1 MTLSLFIII
10 LYLINNNFNLFFTLN
25 EFCNNKL
32 LINSK
37 NNISEEYIPLHY
49 FILKT
54 FIIIN
59 SCNTNK
65 SIFIRNHTFYKYDH
79 EQYQWKRLCISQKIF
94 NTQIPIV
101 NSIAHLNNDLILIIN
116 GILFRTKNIISSSN
130 NNDIIYTLLRYSNI
144 PILFDKI
151 DYVFTT
157 PCCTCFKTST
167 ISNIFNDYI
176 ILANKFGNVI
186 LFYFK
191 TMTVVYNFENIFQSQ
206 TICQLN
212 QCLILSDVTI
222 NGCQYNYLNYMNE
235 DQLKNYYTNLNINYD
250 NITLITKEIYCL
262 NITIDYIF
270 VLNNEFFIVTKNNE
284 WLYGKESFLPS
295 MINLQQYKECNLI
308 FQNIQNFIIPPI
320 DLNISQCLLNI
331 NKQLLSCSMFV
342 QSSCSYIFF
351 KPLFDIN
358 KIYILEKNSQ
368 KYFKFILQAYTII
381 PIMIVSTKS
390 ILLNYSINYT
400 INRLNT
406 GIVQIIGD
414 ILVST
419 INQTSNDLYDSSLIT
434 IRLDLLQYS
443 YSCSQ
448 PSFFSFQI
456 EASCSSASILRI
468 EQNIEFEIW
477 NESNP
482 IIDIEWIRKNLLTN
496 SIHQFSSV
504 YIKRKQN
511 DPILLKYQYCFNQ
524 TCQSINDDQLN
535 SLIIYAIPL
544 NKEHEIYAHY
554 LINRLDSCIP
564 ISRSI
569 YHLWLKWALNTTA
582 KNQFFQ
588 IPYERRT
595 FYRTLLN
602 TFAIST
608 NSCLFFN
615 GSSSIHIN
623 ESINQASDDYLKF
636 ILHIITYNNKYRNKY
651 LKYHRLNQIDAG
663 QFHQWYD
670 IAQYLNANKYTNN
683 YNLICNYL
691 KNLQST
697 TNLTNRLMEYHT

>member
-1 MTLSLFIII
+1 HNSFFIWDEKK
-10 LYLINNNFNLFFTLN
+10 LYYTIN
-25 EFCNNKL
+25 E
-32 LINSK
+32 
-37 NNISEEYIPLHY
+37 
-49 FILKT
+49 
-54 FIIIN
+54 
-59 SCNTNK
+59 
-65 SIFIRNHTFYKYDH
+65 
-79 EQYQWKRLCISQKIF
+79 
-94 NTQIPIV
+94 
-101 NSIAHLNNDLILIIN
+101 
-116 GILFRTKNIISSSN
+116 G
-130 NNDIIYTLLRYSNI
+130 
-144 PILFDKI
+144 
-151 DYVFTT
+151 
-157 PCCTCFKTST
+157 
-167 ISNIFNDYI
+167 
-176 ILANKFGNVI
+176 
-186 LFYFK
+186 
-191 TMTVVYNFENIFQSQ
+191 
-206 TICQLN
+206 
-212 QCLILSDVTI
+212 LILSDVTI

-588 IPYERRT
+588 
-595 FYRTLLN
+595 
-602 TFAIST
+602 
-608 NSCLFFN
+608 
-615 GSSSIHIN
+615 
-623 ESINQASDDYLKF
+623 
-636 ILHIITYNNKYRNKY
+636 
-651 LKYHRLNQIDAG
+651 
-663 QFHQWYD
+663 
-670 IAQYLNANKYTNN
+670 
-683 YNLICNYL
+683 
-691 KNLQST
+691 
-697 TNLTNRLMEYHT
+697 